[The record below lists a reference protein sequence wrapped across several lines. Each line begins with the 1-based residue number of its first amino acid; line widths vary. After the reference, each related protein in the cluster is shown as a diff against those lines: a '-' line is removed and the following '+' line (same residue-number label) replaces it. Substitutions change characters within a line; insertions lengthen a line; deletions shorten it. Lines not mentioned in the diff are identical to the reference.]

1 MDKKSPLVTFSTFP
15 SYTATDAEKA
25 TEAFGLKVGQAIQYE
40 WFNREG
46 SNCRYYDQQSS
57 FHNLRL
63 YARGEQSVYRYKKG
77 MEINGDLSQLNLN
90 WQPPAV
96 VPKFVDIVVNGMSS
110 RMFTAKAFAEDAMA
124 ADKRNSYQEAI
135 EKDMISKNLL
145 TQAKNELG
153 VDAFN
158 VDPDTLPENDQELE
172 LHMQMEYKP
181 SIEIAEELAI
191 STVFD
196 MNDFHEKKDIYNYDV
211 TTIGIGIMKHTYSYN
226 EGIKLENVDPAETIY
241 SYSEKSDLSDCFYWG
256 EVKQIPVTELKKI
269 NPNLT
274 SADIEEIQS
283 LSTTW
288 GNEYSTYRPTDDT
301 LFNASVVNVLYFNYK
316 TDKNFIYKKKKLE
329 NGSSRIIRRDES
341 FSPEEDSELFERLEK
356 RIDVW
361 YDGVMVLGSNKMLKW
376 ELMRNMVRPEAE
388 FQRTIPNYVATAP
401 RMYKGNID
409 STVKRMIKY
418 ADLIAMTDLKIQQIQ
433 QKMVPDGIFLDLD
446 GVNEV
451 DLGNG
456 GTYDAQAAIDMY
468 FATGSVVG
476 RSYTGEGEFNNAR
489 VPIQEL
495 NNNSGQSKL
504 IALTRQYDHWLNM
517 LRDVTG
523 INESRDAST
532 PDANALVGVQKLAA
546 LNSNTATKHILDS
559 GLYMTQKIATAI
571 SLRVSDILEY
581 SEDREEFANQIGK
594 YNVSIL
600 EDIKNLYLSSF
611 GIFIEVSPD
620 EEEKQLIEQ
629 NIQQALSKNAIDLE
643 DAIDIRN
650 CKNIKMGNELLK
662 LKRRKK
668 QESDQKAKMAEIQA
682 QSDSN
687 MKAQQMAAQ
696 SKMQQE
702 QAAIQGK
709 MALVNAQSEADIK
722 KLNFEVEAKK
732 TLMELEFNYNM
743 QIKDIEVE
751 SATKRETEKEDRK
764 DQRIDKQS
772 TQQSTM
778 IQQRKDNTPPV
789 NFESNEDTLDGF
801 GLESFG

>member
-1 MDKKSPLVTFSTFP
+1 MDKKSPLVKFSTFP
-15 SYTATDAEKA
+15 DYMAPDAEKA
-25 TEAFGLKVGQAIQYE
+25 TESYGLKVGQAIQYE

-46 SNCRYYDQQSS
+46 SNCRYYDQQSD
-57 FHNLRL
+57 FHSLRL
-63 YARGEQSVYRYKKG
+63 YARGEQSVGKYKKG
-77 MEINGDLSQLNLN
+77 MEVNGDLSQLNLN

-96 VPKFVDIVVNGMSS
+96 VPKFVDIIVNGMSN
-110 RMFTAKAFAEDAMA
+110 RLFHPRVYAQDAMS
-124 ADKRNSYQEAI
+124 ADKRNLYEENI
-135 EKDMISKNLL
+135 EKDMLAKDVLL
-145 TQAKNELG
+145 QAKKDFG
-153 VDAFN
+153 VDGF
-158 VDPDTLPENDQELE
+158 DMPPEQLPKDDQELQ

-191 STVFD
+191 STMFD
-196 MNDFHEKKDIYNYDV
+196 MNKFHDKKDVFNYDV
-211 TTIGIGIMKHTYSYN
+211 TTIGIGIMKHTYSYG
-226 EGIKLENVDPAETIY
+226 EGIKIENVDPAETIY
-241 SYSEKSDLSDCFYWG
+241 SYSEKEDFSDCFYWG
-256 EVKQIPVTELKKI
+256 EVKQIPITELKKI

-274 SADIEEIQS
+274 VSDIEDITN
-283 LSTTW
+283 LSTNW
-288 GNEYSTYRPTDDT
+288 SGEYSTNRPTDDT
-301 LFNASVVNVLYFNYK
+301 LYNNSVVNVLFFNYK
-316 TDKNFIYKKKKLE
+316 TDKKFIYKKKILE
-329 NGSSRIIRRDES
+329 NGGERAIRRDEN
-341 FSPEEDSELFERLEK
+341 FNPEDDSEFFERLEK

-361 YDGVMVLGSNKMLKW
+361 YDGAMILGSNTMLKW

-388 FQRTIPNYVATAP
+388 FQKTVPNYIAVSP
-401 RMYKGNID
+401 RRYKGSID

-476 RSYTGEGEFNNAR
+476 RSYNSEGEFNNAKT
-489 VPIQEL
+489 PIQEL
-495 NNNSGQSKL
+495 NSNSGQSKL
-504 IALTRQYDHWLNM
+504 MALTRQYDHWLRM

-523 INESRDAST
+523 INEQRDGST
-532 PDANALVGVQKLAA
+532 PDPNALVGVQKLAA
-546 LNSNTATKHILDS
+546 LNSNTATRHILHA
-559 GLYMTQKIATAI
+559 GLSMTQRIAEAI

-581 SEDREEFANQIGK
+581 SSDREEFANQIGK

-611 GIFIEVSPD
+611 GIFIDVSPD

-629 NIQQALSKNAIDLE
+629 NIQQALAKGGIDLE

-650 CKNIKMGNELLK
+650 CHNIKLGNQLLK
-662 LKRRKK
+662 LKRRQKMEK
-668 QESDQKAKMAEIQA
+668 DQERKMAEIQA
-682 QSDSN
+682 QSDVN
-687 MKAQQMAAQ
+687 MKSQQAAAQ
-696 SKMQQE
+696 TKMQTE
-702 QAAIQGK
+702 QAVMQGK
-709 MALVNAQSEADIK
+709 MAIVQAQSEADIRK
-722 KLNFEVEAKK
+722 MNFEVEAKK
-732 TLMELEFNYNM
+732 TLMELEFSYNM
-743 QIKDIEVE
+743 QIRGVE
-751 SATKRETEKEDRK
+751 SESLNNRDMKKEDRK
-764 DQRIDKQS
+764 DERIDKQS

>member
-1 MDKKSPLVTFSTFP
+1 MNKKMPLVTSATFP
-15 SYTATDAEKA
+15 SYNVPDAEKE
-25 TEAFGLKVGQAIQYE
+25 TVEYGLKVGQAIQYE

-46 SNCRYYDQQSS
+46 SNCRYYDQQVN
-57 FHNLRL
+57 FNNLRL
-63 YARGEQSVYRYKKG
+63 YARGEQSIGKYKKG

-96 VPKFVDIVVNGMSS
+96 VPKFVDIIVNGMSD
-110 RMFTAKAFAEDAMA
+110 RMFTPRAFAEDAMSA
-124 ADKRNSYQEAI
+124 EIRNSYQESL
-135 EKDMISKNLL
+135 EKDML
-145 TQAKNELG
+145 AKNILMQTKENLG
-153 VDAFN
+153 VDGFTTP
-158 VDPDTLPENDQELE
+158 PDQLPQSDQELQ

-191 STVFD
+191 STVFE
-196 MNDFHEKKDIYNYDV
+196 MNDFHEKKNIFNYDV
-211 TTIGIGIMKHTYSYN
+211 TTLGIGIIKHNYSYN
-226 EGIKLENVDPAETIY
+226 EGIKIENVDPAETIY
-241 SYSEKSDLSDCFYWG
+241 SYTEKPDFSDCFYWG
-256 EVKQIPVTELKKI
+256 EVKKIPITELKKI

-274 SADIEEIQS
+274 TADIEEIS
-283 LSTTW
+283 NLSTLW
-288 GNEYSTYRPTDDT
+288 AGEYNNYTPINDSVYD
-301 LFNASVVNVLYFNYK
+301 NSVVNVLFFNYK
-316 TDKNFIYKKKKLE
+316 TDKSFIYKKKILD
-329 NGSSRIIRRDES
+329 NGGERAIRRDES
-341 FSPEEDSELFERLEK
+341 FNPEGESEFFERLEK
-356 RIDVW
+356 RLDVW
-361 YDGVMVLGSNKMLKW
+361 YDGAMVLGSNVMLKW
-376 ELMRNMVRPEAE
+376 ELMKNMVRPESE
-388 FQRTIPNYVATAP
+388 FQRTVPAYIATSP

-409 STVKRMIKY
+409 STVRRMIKY

-489 VPIQEL
+489 VPVQEL
-495 NNNSGQSKL
+495 SNSSGQSKL
-504 IALTRQYDHWLNM
+504 VTLTRQYDHWLNM

-532 PDANALVGVQKLAA
+532 PDPNALVGVQKLAA
-546 LNSNTATKHILDS
+546 LNSNTATRHILQS
-559 GLYMTQKIATAI
+559 GLYMTQKLAEAV

-594 YNVSIL
+594 YNVGIL
-600 EDIKNLYLSSF
+600 DKIKNLYLSSF
-611 GIFIEVSPD
+611 GIFIDVSPD

-629 NIQQALSKNAIDLE
+629 NIQQALSKNSIELE

-650 CKNIKMGNELLK
+650 CKNLKLGNELLK
-662 LKRRKK
+662 LKRR
-668 QESDQKAKMAEIQA
+668 QKIERDEKRKMAEIKA
-682 QSDSN
+682 QSDAN
-687 MKAQQMAAQ
+687 MQAQQAAAQ
-696 SKMQQE
+696 SKMQTE
-702 QAAIQGK
+702 QAVIQGK
-709 MALVNAQSEADIK
+709 MALVQAQSEADIRK
-722 KLNFEVEAKK
+722 MNFEVEAKK
-732 TLMELEFNYNM
+732 VLMEQEFNYNM
-743 QIKDIEVE
+743 QIKGVE
-751 SATKRETEKEDRK
+751 AQNITNRDMQKEDRK

>member
-1 MDKKSPLVTFSTFP
+1 
-15 SYTATDAEKA
+15 
-25 TEAFGLKVGQAIQYE
+25 
-40 WFNREG
+40 
-46 SNCRYYDQQSS
+46 
-57 FHNLRL
+57 
-63 YARGEQSVYRYKKG
+63 
-77 MEINGDLSQLNLN
+77 
-90 WQPPAV
+90 
-96 VPKFVDIVVNGMSS
+96 
-110 RMFTAKAFAEDAMA
+110 
-124 ADKRNSYQEAI
+124 
-135 EKDMISKNLL
+135 MISKNLL

>member
-1 MDKKSPLVTFSTFP
+1 MDKKSPLVKFSTFP
-15 SYTATDAEKA
+15 DYMAPDAEKA
-25 TEAFGLKVGQAIQYE
+25 TDSYGLKVGQAIQYE

-46 SNCRYYDQQSS
+46 SNCRYYDQQSD

-63 YARGEQSVYRYKKG
+63 YARGEQSVGKYKKG
-77 MEINGDLSQLNLN
+77 MEVNGDLSQLNLN

-96 VPKFVDIVVNGMSS
+96 VPKFVDIIVNGMSN
-110 RMFTAKAFAEDAMA
+110 RLFHPRVYAQDAMS
-124 ADKRNSYQEAI
+124 ADKRNLYEENI
-135 EKDMISKNLL
+135 EKDMLAKGIL
-145 TQAKNELG
+145 TQVKDKIG
-153 VDAFN
+153 VDGFTMPPE
-158 VDPDTLPENDQELE
+158 DLPNNDQELQ

-191 STVFD
+191 STMFD
-196 MNDFHEKKDIYNYDV
+196 MNKFHDKKDVFNYDV
-211 TTIGIGIMKHTYSYN
+211 TTIGIGIMKHTYSYG
-226 EGIKLENVDPAETIY
+226 EGVKIENVDPAETIY
-241 SYSEKSDLSDCFYWG
+241 SYTEEDDFSDCFYWG
-256 EVKQIPVTELKKI
+256 EVKQIPITELKKI

-274 SADIEEIQS
+274 VSDIEDITN
-283 LSTTW
+283 LSTNW
-288 GNEYSTYRPTDDT
+288 SGEYSTNRPTDDT
-301 LFNASVVNVLYFNYK
+301 LYNNSVVNVLFFNYK
-316 TDKNFIYKKKKLE
+316 TDKKFIYKKKILE
-329 NGSSRIIRRDES
+329 NGGERAIRRDEN
-341 FSPEEDSELFERLEK
+341 FNPEDDSEFFERLEK

-361 YDGVMVLGSNKMLKW
+361 YDGAMILGSNTMLKW
-376 ELMRNMVRPEAE
+376 ELMRNMVRPESE
-388 FQRTIPNYVATAP
+388 FQKTVPNYIAVSP
-401 RMYKGNID
+401 RKYKGSID

-476 RSYTGEGEFNNAR
+476 RSYNSEGEFNNAKT
-489 VPIQEL
+489 PIQEL
-495 NNNSGQSKL
+495 NSNSGQSKL
-504 IALTRQYDHWLNM
+504 MALTRQYDHWLRM

-523 INESRDAST
+523 INEQRDGST
-532 PDANALVGVQKLAA
+532 PDPNALVGVQKLAA
-546 LNSNTATKHILDS
+546 LNSNTATRHILQA
-559 GLYMTQKIATAI
+559 GLSMTQRVAEAV

-581 SEDREEFANQIGK
+581 SSDREEFANQIGK

-611 GIFIEVSPD
+611 GIFIDVSPD

-629 NIQQALSKNAIDLE
+629 NIQQALSKGGIDLE

-650 CKNIKMGNELLK
+650 CHNIKLGNQLLK
-662 LKRRKK
+662 LKRRQKMEK
-668 QESDQKAKMAEIQA
+668 DQERKMAEIQA
-682 QSDSN
+682 QSDAN
-687 MKAQQMAAQ
+687 MKSQQAAAQ
-696 SKMQQE
+696 TKMQTE
-702 QAAIQGK
+702 QAVMQGK
-709 MALVNAQSEADIK
+709 MAIVQAQSEADIRK
-722 KLNFEVEAKK
+722 MNFEVEAKK
-732 TLMELEFNYNM
+732 TLMELEFSYNM
-743 QIKDIEVE
+743 QIRGVE
-751 SATKRETEKEDRK
+751 SENISGREMKKEDRK
-764 DQRIDKQS
+764 DERIDKQS